1 MRNNNKGKLLL
12 IRKKRSF
19 KSFLVSV
26 SVVPSL
32 PESHKMGL
40 TEQKVLTEKISRDF
54 SVAEL
59 KLNYQNVYYG
69 ARSR

>member
-1 MRNNNKGKLLL
+1 M
-12 IRKKRSF
+12 
-19 KSFLVSV
+19 

-40 TEQKVLTEKISRDF
+40 TEQKVLTDKISRDF

-59 KLNYQNVYYG
+59 KLNYQNVYEELW
-69 ARSR
+69 STESLTTECP